1 MGYVQLLPGAMGNGD
16 MKQAMSDPAGFTI
29 DRVLPAVRGYL
40 TSQYGATYTNAD
52 ERTKQQMEQVGAAK
66 LGSTVQAGTALA
78 EFIRLAPLMLREE
91 RAAEAQAKKGDPYN
105 TVVVGNLGM
114 EQMKLS
120 ADINAAML
128 TLGKTNLTFIIE
140 GIKAASA
147 AVRALNQ
154 AMIDN
159 PSLAYELFAIAGA
172 LAFMGTVASGLM
184 ITLLPFMAIKN
195 MKAWLASGGP
205 VPGGPARAALGTAA
219 GIGAAGAGAVLGPA
233 IATWAISSAISDK
246 AAQMASHKFDGLSP
260 NAAAVAA
267 RFDSLSLW
275 QKLRAEWHAG
285 DMLMG
290 PNFANPKDAEKYQI
304 IIKNYID
311 GKEVAGS
318 AIKSVV
324 DQANGPQ
331 TGRGDV
337 DNRRLYTQTEN

>member
-1 MGYVQLLPGAMGNGD
+1 MGYVQLLPGAMGDGD

-29 DRVLPAVRGYL
+29 DRVLPAVRDYL
-40 TSQYGATYTNAD
+40 TSKYGATYTNAD

-91 RAAEAQAKKGDPYN
+91 RAAEAQAKKGDPYD
-105 TVVVGNLGM
+105 TVVAGNLGM
-114 EQMKLS
+114 EQMKLA

-128 TLGKTNLTFIIE
+128 TFGKTNLTFIIE

-154 AMIDN
+154 AMNDN

-205 VPGGPARAALGTAA
+205 GPGGPAGAALGTAE
-219 GIGAAGAGAVLGPA
+219 GIGAAGAGAVLKRFIGPVVWGLMA
-233 IATWAISSAISDK
+233 KGIVDYLDPNQGVDAWADKHIPGYGWFDRKMNHLAGVSDEEFDK
-246 AAQMASHKFDGLSP
+246 ARGNTKNGDLTVNVNVDG
-260 NAAAVAA
+260 
-267 RFDSLSLW
+267 
-275 QKLRAEWHAG
+275 QKLTSHV
-285 DMLMG
+285 
-290 PNFANPKDAEKYQI
+290 
-304 IIKNYID
+304 IK
-311 GKEVAGS
+311 G
-318 AIKSVV
+318 VV
-324 DQANGPQ
+324 DAANGPQ